1 MPKAAARRLAAVVTT
16 CPVVRRESGR
26 RGSNPRHQ
34 AWKACALPTELLPR
48 SFRSCF
54 RLVLSRGAPTPSPI
68 DHSRH
73 GGGRI
78 RTFEGLRRQIY
89 SLLPLATWVPHP
101 APRAAGASLRFPRPP
116 ELTARIEL
124 ATA

>member
-48 SFRSCF
+48 TSSPAPA
-54 RLVLSRGAPTPSPI
+54 GALLLHTWWGKDSN
-68 DHSRH
+68 
-73 GGGRI
+73 
-78 RTFEGLRRQIY
+78 LRRREPADLQ
-89 SLLPLATWVPHP
+89 SAPVGHLGTPPDTLLVPTKATD
-101 APRAAGASLRFPRPP
+101 RR
-116 ELTARIEL
+116 
-124 ATA
+124 